1 MTISAR
7 FLSSEDKL
15 SPPTRTSVVTALAT
29 LLGLH
34 SAIKIYDPSIMTVIL
49 GVCAAIFLS
58 KGFQLC
64 QTESSVQLPSKESFD
79 IEILELTP
87 SPFLVRLRSIAFL
100 LTIMS
105 AVGFIVLCRL
115 CSFDQAISG
124 KWWQTVFTL
133 GGIEAGCWMLI
144 CFLVTNSV
152 EISNHSFFNKI
163 TTHRSLQV
171 SFALLQCC
179 NSFILRRAPSLPS
192 KPSAHSSYFAP
203 IQFPR
208 PICRPDYR

>member
-15 SPPTRTSVVTALAT
+15 SPPTRTSVATALAT

-49 GVCAAIFLS
+49 GVCSAIFLS

-64 QTESSVQLPSKESFD
+64 KTESSVQLPSKESFD
-79 IEILELTP
+79 IETLQLTP

-105 AVGFIVLCRL
+105 AVSFMVLCRL
-115 CSFDQAISG
+115 CSFDQTASG
-124 KWWQTVFTL
+124 KWWQIVFTL
-133 GGIEAGCWMLI
+133 GGIEGGWWMLI

-152 EISNHSFFNKI
+152 EISDHSLFNNI
-163 TTHRSLQV
+163 TIHRSLQV
-171 SFALLQCC
+171 PFALLQWCT
-179 NSFILRRAPSLPS
+179 SFVRRRAP
-192 KPSAHSSYFAP
+192 
-203 IQFPR
+203 
-208 PICRPDYR
+208 

>member
-1 MTISAR
+1 VTISAR

-15 SPPTRTSVVTALAT
+15 SPPTRTSLVTALAT

-64 QTESSVQLPSKESFD
+64 KTESSVQLPTKESFD
-79 IEILELTP
+79 IETPGLTP
-87 SPFLVRLRSIAFL
+87 SPYLVRLRSIAFL

-105 AVGFIVLCRL
+105 AVGFMVLCRL
-115 CSFDQAISG
+115 CSFDQAISS
-124 KWWQTVFTL
+124 KWWRTVFAL
-133 GGIEAGCWMLI
+133 GGIEVGWWMLT

-152 EISNHSFFNKI
+152 EISDLAFS
-163 TTHRSLQV
+163 TTL
-171 SFALLQCC
+171 
-179 NSFILRRAPSLPS
+179 
-192 KPSAHSSYFAP
+192 
-203 IQFPR
+203 
-208 PICRPDYR
+208 